1 MKRENKKIIF
11 TLFSSTLTFL
21 LLLLSFY
28 LNMNNFSK
36 VYESITTSPYYI
48 SQNEQARYINYALK
62 LGKPLNRFYGMDK
75 YLNSIKEENEK
86 IKSIYIYDNNSNLL
100 YKTDKK
106 LNEDIYKNKDPK
118 INYYKGKNG
127 YYVYSKLLNMNNHIS
142 GYLITKI
149 DKSFIQDKVN
159 LFFKNNLY
167 IVLLL
172 AFVYS
177 FIFFI
182 SRNLI
187 IRKDFN
193 YLKKFLIISLL
204 SSQIIYGI
212 YNVYSFNKLYIQNS
226 NTNIKKIENI
236 LKNKLDSFDDR
247 NINLKSTSNLN
258 SYLNEIANSIDFVES
273 IELNDYNK
281 YKINDNYSVNSIVKN
296 QNNNY
301 YLNLKISKEHLTNNI
316 FNILLD
322 TFTILVTS
330 ILISIE
336 LSILYVYLMKKKEEE
351 YLDNH
356 HVEIIRTISFIF
368 IFGTDLALSFIPIV
382 SSNLYNA
389 NSFIPKNIALTLPI
403 QGEIITTMIFALI
416 TGTIIDKKGWK
427 PVFMNGIIFLV
438 IGMLLSG
445 FSSSIYVFTLSRII
459 VGIGYGLSWT
469 SMSGFVGC
477 IKDSNERSKGFAYL
491 ASGIYA
497 GSNCGVVL
505 GAMIAERT
513 NYSFVFLFSI
523 IFILISALVAYY
535 LTSNLYGSTPAYG
548 SNLSFFKFMSNLKII
563 SFLILITIPAM
574 AMVMFLNYFTPLYA
588 KREAISQSNIGR
600 LFLLNGLIIIYLG
613 PYLIDL
619 LKKFLS
625 NKSIIMLGCLIS
637 TLGIYIF
644 TLNNSILY
652 LFLAI
657 IVFSIGDSFGIS
669 ARSAY
674 YTNLKPC
681 IMLGQGK
688 ALSILATIRKLGTF
702 IGASL
707 FSMVFTID
715 IQNGVFTI
723 SLLYFGSIVLFMLI
737 NTFVKEKD

>member
-28 LNMNNFSK
+28 LNTNNFSK
-36 VYESITTSPYYI
+36 VYESIATSPYYI

-62 LGKPLNRFYGMDK
+62 LGKPLNRFYGIEK
-75 YLNSIKEENEK
+75 YLNSIKEENEQ
-86 IKSIYIYDNNSNLL
+86 IQSIYIYDDSNNLL
-100 YKTDKK
+100 YSLNKRDDEYKYIKK
-106 LNEDIYKNKDPK
+106 DSNTH
-118 INYYKGKNG
+118 YYKDDSG
-127 YYVYSKLLNMNNHIS
+127 YYISSKLLNMNNHIS
-142 GYLITKI
+142 GYLITKVNK
-149 DKSFIQDKVN
+149 DFIKEKVN

-167 IVLLL
+167 VVLLL
-172 AFVYS
+172 SAIYS

-187 IRKDFN
+187 LKKDFSF
-193 YLKKFLIISLL
+193 LKKFLIISLL
-204 SSQIIYGI
+204 SSQVIYGI
-212 YNVYSFNKLYIQNS
+212 YNVYTFNKLYIKNS
-226 NTNIKKIENI
+226 NQNLKKIERI
-236 LKNKLDSFDDR
+236 LKNKLDNLNEK
-247 NINLKSTSNLN
+247 NIDLKSTSNLN
-258 SYLNEIANSIDFVES
+258 AYLDEIANSTNFVES
-273 IELNDYNK
+273 IELNDYKK
-281 YKINDNYSVNSIVKN
+281 YKANDDYSINSIIKN
-296 QNNNY
+296 QNNDY
-301 YLNLKISKEHLTNNI
+301 YLNLKISKKYLNNNI

-322 TFTILVTS
+322 TFTILITS

-336 LSILYVYLMKKKEEE
+336 LSILYIYLMKKKEEE
-351 YLDNH
+351 YLDH
-356 HVEIIRTISFIF
+356 HHIEIIRTISFIF

-382 SSNLYNA
+382 SSNLYNT

-416 TGTIIDKKGWK
+416 TGSIIDKKGWK
-427 PVFMNGIIFLV
+427 PVFMNGIIFLA
-438 IGMLLSG
+438 IGMVLSA
-445 FSSSIYVFTLSRII
+445 FSTNIYIFTLSRII

-477 IKDSNERSKGFAYL
+477 IEDSKERSKGFAYL

-548 SNLSFFKFMSNLKII
+548 SNLSFIKFISKPRII

-588 KREAISQSNIGR
+588 KKEAISQSNIGR

-625 NKSIIMLGCLIS
+625 NKHIIIIGCLIS
-637 TLGIYIF
+637 TFGIYIF
-644 TLNNSILY
+644 TLNKSLLY

-657 IVFSIGDSFGIS
+657 IVFSVGDSFGIS

-707 FSMVFTID
+707 FSMVFTIN
-715 IQNGVFTI
+715 IKNGVFMI
-723 SLLYFGSIVLFMLI
+723 SLLYFGSIMLFMLI
-737 NTFVKEKD
+737 NTFIKKED